1 MDKFLETYNL
11 PRQNQDKIDNI
22 NRLITRCEIES
33 VIKKKN
39 LATNKSPGPYGFM
52 GEFYQTY
59 TEELVLTAADSLNLP
74 NLPRPQFLNCK
85 MTRVAQELF
94 TSFSKFLMHLSN
106 IDALLREL
114 KTPSYI
120 LNTHFTGNIS
130 SRLN

>member
-1 MDKFLETYNL
+1 MSRTEQALEASTEPNL
-11 PRQNQDKIDNI
+11 FQGGKEPSR
-22 NRLITRCEIES
+22 
-33 VIKKKN
+33 
-39 LATNKSPGPYGFM
+39 
-52 GEFYQTY
+52 
-59 TEELVLTAADSLNLP
+59 VLTAADSLNLP